1 MGTGMELASAR
12 PVGHAGQDHPNKHA
26 HNCRC
31 LLVSLS
37 TLMLL
42 LRILTLYN
50 DIHMLILERRFPPSA
65 LGRLSRKQSVLVQKK
80 PVGMARGGEYS
91 LTKKLQ

>member
-1 MGTGMELASAR
+1 MGAGMEVASAR
-12 PVGHAGQDHPNKHA
+12 AVGHAGQDHPNKQT

-50 DIHMLILERRFPPSA
+50 DIHMLILERRFPLST
-65 LGRLSRKQSVLVQKK
+65 LGRLSRKQSVLVQNLL
-80 PVGMARGGEYS
+80 G
-91 LTKKLQ
+91 